1 MNRMSC
7 NNDKQKQASLQPLLL
22 LQACSARVSVIR
34 RTQSRQHVAM
44 GFAKPSA
51 LCPPGASRPPRRL
64 SREAVGL
71 EATGEP
77 KEEAQKLRSN

>member
-7 NNDKQKQASLQPLLL
+7 NNDKQKQASLQTLLL
-22 LQACSARVSVIR
+22 LQACLPVSVIR
-34 RTQSRQHVAM
+34 RTQSRQHVAV

-51 LCPPGASRPPRRL
+51 LCLPGASRPPRRL

-77 KEEAQKLRSN
+77 KEEAQELRRN